1 MSSLRC
7 DCSARCVRFATVCT
21 PNPSPKNL
29 FLREVA
35 LFSCDVRVSGCGLFF
50 ASVFAVRRSK
60 VINFWELC
68 GENFVWITTDSNE
81 LEIKAMSE
89 KKTIRIVKKG
99 EKTRPI
105 VKVKA
110 ASARET
116 ARDMV
121 ETVTNWV
128 NEFQQKR
135 RVETTNALRMLSK
148 TPRGSE
154 A

>member
-1 MSSLRC
+1 MS
-7 DCSARCVRFATVCT
+7 D
-21 PNPSPKNL
+21 
-29 FLREVA
+29 
-35 LFSCDVRVSGCGLFF
+35 
-50 ASVFAVRRSK
+50 
-60 VINFWELC
+60 
-68 GENFVWITTDSNE
+68 
-81 LEIKAMSE
+81 

-99 EKTRPI
+99 EKSRPI
-105 VKVKA
+105 VKAKA

-128 NEFQQKR
+128 TEFQQKR
-135 RVETTNALRMLSK
+135 RVETTNALRLISK

>member
-1 MSSLRC
+1 M
-7 DCSARCVRFATVCT
+7 
-21 PNPSPKNL
+21 
-29 FLREVA
+29 
-35 LFSCDVRVSGCGLFF
+35 RVNGCGLFF
-50 ASVFAVRRSK
+50 ASVIAVRRSRFT
-60 VINFWELC
+60 NFWELC
-68 GENFVWITTDSNE
+68 GENFVGYIYRFTK
-81 LEIKAMSE
+81 LENLAMSD
-89 KKTIRIVKKG
+89 KKQIKVIKKG
-99 EKTRPI
+99 EKPRPI

-128 NEFQQKR
+128 TEFQQKR

>member
-1 MSSLRC
+1 M
-7 DCSARCVRFATVCT
+7 
-21 PNPSPKNL
+21 P
-29 FLREVA
+29 
-35 LFSCDVRVSGCGLFF
+35 
-50 ASVFAVRRSK
+50 
-60 VINFWELC
+60 
-68 GENFVWITTDSNE
+68 
-81 LEIKAMSE
+81 E

-99 EKTRPI
+99 EKSRPI

-128 NEFQQKR
+128 TEFQQKR
-135 RVETTNALRMLSK
+135 RAETSNALRILSK

>member
-1 MSSLRC
+1 
-7 DCSARCVRFATVCT
+7 
-21 PNPSPKNL
+21 
-29 FLREVA
+29 
-35 LFSCDVRVSGCGLFF
+35 
-50 ASVFAVRRSK
+50 
-60 VINFWELC
+60 
-68 GENFVWITTDSNE
+68 
-81 LEIKAMSE
+81 MSE
-89 KKTIRIVKKG
+89 KKTIKIVKKG
-99 EKTRPI
+99 EKPRPI

-128 NEFQQKR
+128 TEFQQR
-135 RVETTNALRMLSK
+135 RRTETTNALRMLST